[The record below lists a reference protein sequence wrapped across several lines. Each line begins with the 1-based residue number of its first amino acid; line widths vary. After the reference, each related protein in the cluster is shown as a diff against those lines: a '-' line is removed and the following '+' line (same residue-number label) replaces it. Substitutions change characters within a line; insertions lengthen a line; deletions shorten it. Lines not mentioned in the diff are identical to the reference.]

1 MKLELRDAETG
12 DLPEIKHLTD
22 DYISCDFYSMD
33 DLDRMLH
40 GERNLLYVVTDA
52 DRDHAIVSYFY
63 AFLAELDEA
72 LRRLHVHEKPEMLR
86 QYGDD
91 TLVGVY
97 KASSTEK
104 EYRKQGICSSFVHD
118 LEPVFQERG
127 AKMLL
132 ATALHP
138 IRKPVPMRHIF
149 RDNGFTVIADLSR
162 PWADI
167 RGYCP
172 YCKQDPCIC
181 DGVFYMKK
189 IDDTEGEKR

>member
-12 DLPEIKHLTD
+12 DFPEIKRLTD
-22 DYISCDFYSMD
+22 EYISRDFYSMD

-40 GERNLLYVVTDA
+40 GKGNLFFVVTDA
-52 DRDHAIVSYFY
+52 ERDNAIVSYFY

-72 LRRLHVHEKPEMLR
+72 LQILHVPEKPEALR
-86 QYGDD
+86 QYRGDVP
-91 TLVGVY
+91 VGVY

-118 LEPVFQERG
+118 LQPVFQERG

-138 IRKPVPMRHIF
+138 AGKPIPMRHIF
-149 RDNGFTVIADLSR
+149 LNNGFTAIADVYR
-162 PWADI
+162 PWARI
-167 RGYCP
+167 PGYCP
-172 YCKQDPCIC
+172 YCKQDPCVC
-181 DGVFYMKK
+181 DAVFYMKK
-189 IDDTEGEKR
+189 IDESEG